1 MKRHQIIL
9 GVFGILMTAVS
20 LGAGWF
26 FFTAISA
33 KRAAADGRNEAYAE
47 LQRIYRAKV
56 FPSDENVARIKE
68 DQKALETWLAT
79 ASNLVHKGDLQIEP
93 KSPTG
98 FKQVLQTTV
107 RELSEQPGS
116 NQGKIVAAGFNFG
129 FDKYLGQSDSLPAA
143 EHVDR
148 LMRQLVI
155 IERIC
160 KALYGA
166 NILELKAVTRETFDE
181 KSAEQNSEE
190 TPSPNRRR
198 RKTRDEAPAA
208 ARAAPVNE
216 GSAYFSKQRFTFE
229 FLARPAAFIEA
240 LNRLAALEQFV
251 VVAEAEFSKTG
262 DPLAA
267 RRAAMLENAGKKSAG
282 KTDDAMKVKVDPATL
297 THVERIVTDPEL
309 EPPVNVKL
317 DVDVYSFEGV

>member
-1 MKRHQIIL
+1 
-9 GVFGILMTAVS
+9 MTAASV
-20 LGAGWF
+20 GAGWF
-26 FFTAISA
+26 FFTSLSA

-47 LQRIYRAKV
+47 LQRIYRSKV

-79 ASNLVHKGDLQIEP
+79 ASNLVHKGDLLVEP

-98 FKQVLQTTV
+98 FKQVLQSTV
-107 RELSEQPGS
+107 RELSAHPGF

-129 FDKYLGQSDSLPAA
+129 FDKYLGQSDSLPTS

-155 IERIC
+155 IERLC
-160 KALYGA
+160 KALYEA
-166 NILELKAVTRETFDE
+166 NILELKAVARETFDE
-181 KSAEQNSEE
+181 AAGADQTREE
-190 TPSPNRRR
+190 TPSPSRKRRR
-198 RKTRDEAPAA
+198 RDEAPAA
-208 ARAAPVNE
+208 AAQAAPVNE
-216 GSAYFSKQRFTFE
+216 SSGYYSKQRFTFE
-229 FLARPAAFIEA
+229 FQARPAAFIEA
-240 LNRLAALEQFV
+240 LNRLAALDLFV
-251 VVAEAEFSKTG
+251 VVAETEFSKTG

-267 RRAAMLENAGKKSAG
+267 HRAAMLETAGKTGAG
-282 KTDDAMKVKVDPATL
+282 KTDDAKVKVDPATL
-297 THVERIVTDPEL
+297 THVQRIVTDPEL

>member
-9 GVFGILMTAVS
+9 IAFGILMTAAS

-26 FFTAISA
+26 FFTSLSA
-33 KRAAADGRNEAYAE
+33 KRAAANGRNEAYAE
-47 LQRIYRAKV
+47 LQRIYRSKV
-56 FPSDENVARIKE
+56 FPSDENVARVKE

-79 ASNLVHKGDLQIEP
+79 ASNLVHKGDLLIEP

-98 FKQVLQTTV
+98 FKQVLQSTV
-107 RELSEQPGS
+107 RELSAHPGF
-116 NQGKIVAAGFNFG
+116 NQGKVVAAGFNFG
-129 FDKYLGQSDSLPAA
+129 FDKYLGQSDSLPTP

-160 KALYGA
+160 KALYEA
-166 NILELKAVTRETFDE
+166 NIMELKAVTREAFDE
-181 KSAEQNSEE
+181 AGDDPAREE
-190 TPSPNRRR
+190 TPSTSRKRRR
-198 RKTRDEAPAA
+198 RDEAPAA
-208 ARAAPVNE
+208 AAQAAPVIE
-216 GSAYFSKQRFTFE
+216 TSGYFSKQRFSFE
-229 FLARPAAFIEA
+229 FQARPAAFIEA
-240 LNRLAALEQFV
+240 LNRLAALDLFV
-251 VVAEAEFSKTG
+251 VVAETEFSKTA

-267 RRAAMLENAGKKSAG
+267 HRAALLENAGKAGAG
-282 KTDDAMKVKVDPATL
+282 KLDDAKVKVDPATL
-297 THVERIVTDPEL
+297 THVQRIVTDPEL